1 MWRFDDSA
9 PRAPPPA
16 PRRPLGH
23 GAPEETGCQ
32 KTMTVASV
40 VVYITRVVSSPF
52 ERAAHG
58 LLKGTH
64 ALDRALMD
72 KAEGQISI
80 VHPCRV

>member
-1 MWRFDDSA
+1 
-9 PRAPPPA
+9 
-16 PRRPLGH
+16 
-23 GAPEETGCQ
+23 
-32 KTMTVASV
+32 MTVASV

-52 ERAAHG
+52 ERAPHG

-80 VHPCRV
+80 VHPCRA